1 VAIAIF
7 FVLHWQAAVF
17 FQSFFLHRYGAH
29 RQFEM
34 SPRAERVFYF
44 LTWLVQGSSF
54 LSPRGYAILHRLH
67 HAYSDTPKDPH
78 SPHYYRDVF
87 SMMWTTKKRYE
98 GFVSRKETP
107 EAKFDG
113 GYPEWPAMDR
123 ISDQWATRLA
133 FIAAYTAFYIVF
145 ATHWWMFLLLPAH
158 YVMGPLH
165 GAIVNW
171 AGHKYGYRNFASDDK
186 STNGLFI
193 DVLTMGELFQNNH
206 HKYAMS
212 PSFAAR
218 RFEID
223 PTYLIMKV
231 LDAAGLIDM
240 TGAQRMRWTPADL
253 APRARNGESAR
264 STPEAESAP
273 LVVGLPAPLDPAE

>member
-1 VAIAIF
+1 MVIAIF
-7 FVLHWQAAVF
+7 FVLHWQVSVF

-44 LTWLVQGSSF
+44 LTWLTQGSSF

-67 HAYSDTPKDPH
+67 HAYSDTAKDPH
-78 SPHYYRDVF
+78 SPHFYPNVF
-87 SMMWTTKKRYE
+87 TMMWATKKRYE
-98 GFVSRKETP
+98 GFVRRTEIP

-113 GYPEWPAMDR
+113 GYPEWPALDR
-123 ISDQWATRLA
+123 VADAWPSRLG
-133 FIAAYTAFYIVF
+133 FGVAYVAFYAAF
-145 ATHWWMFLLLPAH
+145 ATHWWMFLLLPVH
-158 YVMGPLH
+158 FLMGPTH

-186 STNGLFI
+186 SRNGLFI

-206 HKYAMS
+206 HRYGMS

-218 RFEID
+218 RWEID
-223 PTYLIMKV
+223 PAYLIMRV
-231 LDAAGLIDM
+231 LDAVGVIDM
-240 TGAQRMRWTPADL
+240 TGAQKMRWTPADL
-253 APRARNGESAR
+253 APRGARPS
-264 STPEAESAP
+264 
-273 LVVGLPAPLDPAE
+273 VVGPLAAPLDPAE